1 LFSGLP
7 GALPVACAVK
17 RRFAVTCFQN
27 ERLTTIMN
35 SGPTD
40 TEIIER
46 TLAGDTRI
54 FSELV
59 KRYQNFVFTITLRYT
74 PNREDAEEI
83 AQDAFIKAFKSLA
96 SFRGESKF
104 STWLYTITTTSC
116 LSYLRK
122 KKLDIRSLDN
132 EKVMAVVENQDSGM
146 SANQLETKSRQAM
159 VNEAIQ
165 LLSAD
170 DANILTLFYKG
181 EQSLEEISVVMGI
194 EANAVKVRLH
204 RARARLKE
212 KMQTHFRQEVKDMLN

>member
-1 LFSGLP
+1 
-7 GALPVACAVK
+7 
-17 RRFAVTCFQN
+17 
-27 ERLTTIMN
+27 MN

-40 TEIIER
+40 TEIIEK

-74 PNREDAEEI
+74 TNREDAEEI
-83 AQDAFIKAFKSLA
+83 AQDAFVKAFKNLGN
-96 SFRGESKF
+96 FRGESKF
-104 STWLYTITTTSC
+104 STWLFTITTTSC
-116 LSYLRK
+116 LSFLRK

-132 EKVMAVVENQDSGM
+132 EKVMAVVENQDSGF
-146 SANQLETKSRQAM
+146 SANQLEIKSRQSM

-165 LLSAD
+165 LLSGD

-181 EQSLEEISVVMGI
+181 EQSLEEISEVMGI

-212 KMQTHFRQEVKDMLN
+212 KMQTYFKQELRDMLN

>member
-1 LFSGLP
+1 M
-7 GALPVACAVK
+7 
-17 RRFAVTCFQN
+17 
-27 ERLTTIMN
+27 I

-83 AQDAFIKAFKSLA
+83 AQDAFIKAFKSLGN
-96 SFRGESKF
+96 FRGESKF
-104 STWLYTITTTSC
+104 STWLFTITTTSC
-116 LSYLRK
+116 LSFLRK

-132 EKVMAVVENQDSGM
+132 EKVMAVVENRDSGF
-146 SANQLETKSRQAM
+146 SANQMETKSRQTM

-165 LLSAD
+165 LLSTD

-181 EQSLEEISVVMGI
+181 EQSLEEISVVIGI

-212 KMQTHFRQEVKDMLN
+212 KMETHFKQEVRDMLN

>member
-1 LFSGLP
+1 M
-7 GALPVACAVK
+7 
-17 RRFAVTCFQN
+17 T
-27 ERLTTIMN
+27 

-83 AQDAFIKAFKSLA
+83 AQDAFIKAFKSLS
-96 SFRGESKF
+96 SFRGDSKF
-104 STWLYTITTTSC
+104 STWLFTITTTSC
-116 LSYLRK
+116 LSFLRK

-132 EKVMAVVENQDSGM
+132 EKVMEVVENQDSGF
-146 SANQLETKSRQAM
+146 SANQLETKSRQSM
-159 VNEAIQ
+159 VNEAIA
-165 LLSAD
+165 LLSPD

-204 RARARLKE
+204 RARARLKD
-212 KMQTHFRQEVKDMLN
+212 KIQTHFKQELRDMLN

>member
-1 LFSGLP
+1 
-7 GALPVACAVK
+7 
-17 RRFAVTCFQN
+17 
-27 ERLTTIMN
+27 MN

-146 SANQLETKSRQAM
+146 SANQMETKSRQAM

-212 KMQTHFRQEVKDMLN
+212 KMQTHFRQEVRDMLN

>member
-1 LFSGLP
+1 
-7 GALPVACAVK
+7 
-17 RRFAVTCFQN
+17 
-27 ERLTTIMN
+27 MN

-40 TEIIER
+40 TEIIEK

-74 PNREDAEEI
+74 TNREDAEEI
-83 AQDAFIKAFKSLA
+83 AQDAFVKAFKNLGN
-96 SFRGESKF
+96 FRGESKF
-104 STWLYTITTTSC
+104 STWLFTITTTSC
-116 LSYLRK
+116 LSFLRK

-132 EKVMAVVENQDSGM
+132 EKVMAVVENQDSGF
-146 SANQLETKSRQAM
+146 SANQLETKSRQSM

-165 LLSAD
+165 LLSGD

-181 EQSLEEISVVMGI
+181 EQSLEEISAVMGI

-212 KMQTHFRQEVKDMLN
+212 KMQTHFKQELRDMLN